1 MSASKN
7 DLNASIVSEPEAD
20 VEVETVYVNKP
31 EEKKPTAYAW
41 FVLFCVFIVRAI
53 H

>member
-7 DLNASIVSEPEAD
+7 DLNSSIVSEPEVD
-20 VEVETVYVNKP
+20 TTVYVNKP